1 MKRIEILD
9 ADGNVTNTIVA
20 DEEFAQRYYP
30 NRWRVVPEPGPV
42 NPAPEEPQ

>member
-1 MKRIEILD
+1 MRIEILD
-9 ADGNVTNTIVA
+9 YDGNVVNTIVA

-30 NRWRVVPEPGPV
+30 NRRRVVPEPVPV

>member
-1 MKRIEILD
+1 MRIEILD
-9 ADGNVTNTIVA
+9 TEGNVVNTIVA

-30 NRWRVVPEPGPV
+30 NRWRVVPEPVQV

>member
-1 MKRIEILD
+1 MRIEILD
-9 ADGNVTNTIVA
+9 YDGNVVNTIVA

-30 NRWRVVPEPGPV
+30 NRWRVVPESVQV